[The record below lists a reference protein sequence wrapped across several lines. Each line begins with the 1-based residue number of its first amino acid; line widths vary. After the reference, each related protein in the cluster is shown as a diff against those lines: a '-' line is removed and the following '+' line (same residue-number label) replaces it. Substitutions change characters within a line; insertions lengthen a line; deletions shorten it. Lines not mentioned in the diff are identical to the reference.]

1 MRVCLAVH
9 PWSHAGDA
17 AESTRKMCRVTVA
30 QQMRDIGHAPVEV
43 LEHPFRGIEPYL
55 IPHIGVARALRRE
68 FTLQTAFAHITQSCS
83 ELYVQ
88 ILFLS
93 RH

>member
-1 MRVCLAVH
+1 
-9 PWSHAGDA
+9 
-17 AESTRKMCRVTVA
+17 
-30 QQMRDIGHAPVEV
+30 
-43 LEHPFRGIEPYL
+43 
-55 IPHIGVARALRRE
+55 
-68 FTLQTAFAHITQSCS
+68 LQTAFAHITQSCS